1 MGELVGKAIQAHAT
15 QDDPTKTSSGGSS
28 PESAMLGTAAPA
40 DSTAP
45 ATNTPDASQ
54 AAQAQPAEPTT
65 ATPAFTDPGKEMF
78 AEAWDAAKDL
88 HEVNKKA
95 RSEEG
100 KKLKE
105 VSLPAVE
112 APDMSIPQE
121 APVGHSQAR
130 SEDAD
135 AKLKA
140 LMAQIQGG

>member
-15 QDDPTKTSSGGSS
+15 QNDPTKTSPEGST

-40 DSTAP
+40 
-45 ATNTPDASQ
+45 
-54 AAQAQPAEPTT
+54 
-65 ATPAFTDPGKEMF
+65 ATPPADVSQTAQQDPSQRLRASVGDMAKGDLSKEMF
-78 AEAWDAAKDL
+78 AEAWDAAKDV

-95 RSEEG
+95 RREEG
-100 KKLKE
+100 MKLKE

-112 APDMSIPQE
+112 APDMSTPQE
-121 APVGHSQAR
+121 APVDHSPVR

>member
-15 QDDPTKTSSGGSS
+15 QNDPTKTSSGGSV

-40 DSTAP
+40 ESSMTPP
-45 ATNTPDASQ
+45 ADVSQ
-54 AAQAQPAEPTT
+54 AAQAQPAGATIT
-65 ATPAFTDPGKEMF
+65 TPAFADPGKEMF
-78 AEAWDAAKDL
+78 AEAWDAAKDV

-121 APVGHSQAR
+121 TSVDHSPAR

-140 LMAQIQGG
+140 LMAQIQGS

>member
-1 MGELVGKAIQAHAT
+1 MGELVGKAIQAHAE
-15 QDDPTKTSSGGSS
+15 QNDPTKTSSGGST

-40 DSTAP
+40 ATPP
-45 ATNTPDASQ
+45 ADVSQ
-54 AAQAQPAEPTT
+54 TAQAQPAGPTT
-65 ATPAFTDPGKEMF
+65 TTPAFADTGKEMF
-78 AEAWDAAKDL
+78 AEAWDAAKDV

-95 RSEEG
+95 RREEG
-100 KKLKE
+100 MKLKE

-112 APDMSIPQE
+112 APDMSRPQE
-121 APVGHSQAR
+121 TTVDYSPAR

>member
-15 QDDPTKTSSGGSS
+15 QNDPTKTSPEGST

-40 DSTAP
+40 TSSTTPP
-45 ATNTPDASQ
+45 ADVSQ
-54 AAQAQPAEPTT
+54 TAQAQPAGATT

-112 APDMSIPQE
+112 APDMSRPQE
-121 APVGHSQAR
+121 TPVDHSPAR

>member
-1 MGELVGKAIQAHAT
+1 MGELVGKAIQAHAE
-15 QDDPTKTSSGGSS
+15 QNDPTKTSSGGST
-28 PESAMLGTAAPA
+28 PESAMLGSASPAASSTTPPA
-40 DSTAP
+40 DV
-45 ATNTPDASQ
+45 SQ
-54 AAQAQPAEPTT
+54 TAQAQPAGQTT
-65 ATPAFTDPGKEMF
+65 TTPAFADTGKEMF
-78 AEAWDAAKDL
+78 AEAWNAAKDL

-95 RSEEG
+95 RQEEG

-112 APDMSIPQE
+112 APDMSTPQE
-121 APVGHSQAR
+121 APVDHSPVR

>member
-15 QDDPTKTSSGGSS
+15 QNDPTKTSPEGST

-40 DSTAP
+40 ATPP
-45 ATNTPDASQ
+45 ADVSQ
-54 AAQAQPAEPTT
+54 TAQAQPAGATT
-65 ATPAFTDPGKEMF
+65 ATPVFADPGKEMF
-78 AEAWDAAKDL
+78 AEAWDAAKDV

-95 RSEEG
+95 RREEG
-100 KKLKE
+100 MKLKE

-112 APDMSIPQE
+112 APDMSRPQE
-121 APVGHSQAR
+121 TTVDYSPAR

>member
-15 QDDPTKTSSGGSS
+15 QNDPTKTSSGGSA
-28 PESAMLGTAAPA
+28 PESAMLGTAA
-40 DSTAP
+40 AP
-45 ATNTPDASQ
+45 ATTAPDASQ
-54 AAQAQPAEPTT
+54 AAQAQPAGPTT
-65 ATPAFTDPGKEMF
+65 PTPVFTDPWKEMF
-78 AEAWDAAKDL
+78 AEAWDAAKDV
-88 HEVNKKA
+88 HEVNKKT

-112 APDMSIPQE
+112 APDMSTPQE
-121 APVGHSQAR
+121 AVVDRSSVR

>member
-15 QDDPTKTSSGGSS
+15 QNDPTKT
-28 PESAMLGTAAPA
+28 APA
-40 DSTAP
+40 G
-45 ATNTPDASQ
+45 
-54 AAQAQPAEPTT
+54 PTT
-65 ATPAFTDPGKEMF
+65 PTPVFTDPRKEMF
-78 AEAWDAAKDL
+78 AEAWDAAKDV

-112 APDMSIPQE
+112 APDMSRPQE
-121 APVGHSQAR
+121 TTVDYSPAR